1 MLYEIKNN
9 SKLSKNKIK
18 VGELKEEI
26 IEFLKQN
33 DIPIHTKEIYIN
45 HKGLSHLAR
54 DSKKK
59 RGAGL
64 SEEDILKI
72 PKILQNPSAIFL
84 EKIKN
89 KLNLLYCDNTSE
101 KCIKLVIDTK
111 FTYKGEKITLIKT
124 AGYIKSSDLKN
135 PFIEL
140 IFGTWKY

>member
-1 MLYEIKNN
+1 MLDEIKNN

-72 PKILQNPSAIFL
+72 PKILKSPIAIFFDNN
-84 EKIKN
+84 KD
-89 KLNLLYCDNTSE
+89 KLNLLYCDKNDDCN
-101 KCIKLVIDTK
+101 KLIKLVVDTK
-111 FTYKGEKITLIKT
+111 MIYKSEKLTLLKT
-124 AGYIKSSDLKN
+124 AGYVKWHNIFKNKKYIKIK
-135 PFIEL
+135 
-140 IFGTWKY
+140 